1 MSFKELENTLSL
13 LQCTLVAQRTISS
26 PEKVTWAQYDVME
39 MLRLQGDLTPSDLS
53 QKLGISRQNVS
64 KSLRALKKHQ
74 FVSHYQSETDK
85 RELVTQLTPE
95 GEEFLSRAATGRTRN
110 AEKVFASLDDDEQRQ
125 FRILSRKVI
134 DALTRDQ

>member
-1 MSFKELENTLSL
+1 M
-13 LQCTLVAQRTISS
+13 
-26 PEKVTWAQYDVME
+26 
-39 MLRLQGDLTPSDLS
+39 
-53 QKLGISRQNVS
+53 
-64 KSLRALKKHQ
+64 
-74 FVSHYQSETDK
+74 
-85 RELVTQLTPE
+85 TQLTPE

>member
-1 MSFKELENTLSL
+1 M
-13 LQCTLVAQRTISS
+13 
-26 PEKVTWAQYDVME
+26 
-39 MLRLQGDLTPSDLS
+39 
-53 QKLGISRQNVS
+53 
-64 KSLRALKKHQ
+64 RALKKHQ
-74 FVSHYQSETDK
+74 FVSQYQSETDK

-134 DALTRDQ
+134 DALTQDQ